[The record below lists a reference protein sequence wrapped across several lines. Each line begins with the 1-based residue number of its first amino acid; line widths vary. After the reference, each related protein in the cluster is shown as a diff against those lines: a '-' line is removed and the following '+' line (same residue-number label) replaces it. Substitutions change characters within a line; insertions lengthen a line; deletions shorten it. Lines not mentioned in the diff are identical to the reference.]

1 MLSREDIFSYVKD
14 EYGTKPDYTWDKFP
28 NYAILR
34 HDSNEKWYGL
44 IMDVSTDK
52 LDIENEEDGEVID
65 VLNVKCEKE
74 LVHGLIDHKE
84 IVPAYH
90 MDKENWIS
98 IVLKNVSS
106 KEKVFEKIDDSFQL
120 TTNYIG

>member
-1 MLSREDIFSYVKD
+1 
-14 EYGTKPDYTWDKFP
+14 
-28 NYAILR
+28 
-34 HDSNEKWYGL
+34 
-44 IMDVSTDK
+44 MDVSTDK